1 MIPQRLAWA
10 RIMRFL
16 PYSFRRRNS
25 PIRQILL
32 SRRELSSISI
42 KGGGQFKVGRRRHEY
57 GSEWYACGIAAT
69 TPGQNESAISSH
81 PSNDGDYKQTCSQK
95 KGEEALHQRLRISRN
110 GGRSIERRELVIYRV
125 ERGTWEVDVEYT
137 RRRSFICVYIRDQKS
152 IPQLDRDGRSLPR
165 NTQGG
170 RYIHGWLVH
179 VLHKLGIHFASCR
192 LPPHSSPALTWCV
205 AEFFICISCYVFY
218 SVLSSRIGQL
228 FSQEIMRN
236 EEKYYLNPTYG
247 VSLEV
252 ITYLSVTLA
261 SQLVHMY
268 VQHPTSD
275 FNPCP
280 CIS

>member
-1 MIPQRLAWA
+1 MWSEVL
-10 RIMRFL
+10 
-16 PYSFRRRNS
+16 
-25 PIRQILL
+25 
-32 SRRELSSISI
+32 
-42 KGGGQFKVGRRRHEY
+42 GR
-57 GSEWYACGIAAT
+57 WI
-69 TPGQNESAISSH
+69 
-81 PSNDGDYKQTCSQK
+81 
-95 KGEEALHQRLRISRN
+95 
-110 GGRSIERRELVIYRV
+110 
-125 ERGTWEVDVEYT
+125 EYT

-192 LPPHSSPALTWCV
+192 LSPHSSPALTWCV